1 MKFEKKVRY
10 CFISIMFQGSCGTLF
25 AKEIQIKKFLNDT
38 TDTLKK
44 AFDTLFIMI
53 LSTCNWLSRHNFIKW
68 LYEVLGQWF
77 R

>member
-10 CFISIMFQGSCGTLF
+10 CFISKMFQDSCGTLF

-53 LSTCNWLSRHNFIKW
+53 P
-68 LYEVLGQWF
+68 
-77 R
+77 